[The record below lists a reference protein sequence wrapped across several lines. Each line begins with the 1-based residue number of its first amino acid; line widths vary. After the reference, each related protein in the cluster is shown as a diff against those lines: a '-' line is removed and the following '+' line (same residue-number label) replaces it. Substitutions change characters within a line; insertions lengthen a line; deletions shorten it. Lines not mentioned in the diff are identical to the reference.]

1 MALVVAHSNVP
12 EKRKSF
18 RKSKKKHEEVR
29 VFLLNPHAVINISML
44 PMDFTEIF
52 GAIQEQED

>member
-52 GAIQEQED
+52 